1 MWEELGFW
9 VGVAAAAILVTAIAH
24 RTGVLPKG
32 VKIGAVIDFVLM
44 RRKGVTK

>member
-9 VGVAAAAILVTAIAH
+9 VGVAAAAILLLAVARRLGVT
-24 RTGVLPKG
+24 PK
-32 VKIGAVIDFVLM
+32 KIGRAIDFILT